1 MPPNCNLSKASKTMT
16 FRLVV
21 GSVRLSSVI
30 AGTRV
35 LAINVSYFSARQRP
49 PSIERRLTLRA
60 LNFVAACAFA
70 IAGFSF
76 NATASRA
83 APRPLVIYVEED
95 PSSLNTILNT
105 AFGWQLGPLTQG
117 YLFTVDD
124 LGRLVPDAALELPT
138 RRNGGISADGRT
150 IVYRIRTGRWSDGAP
165 FDARDVAFTIDALR
179 NPATNVPDRSTIDA
193 IASVRVPQPDRLV
206 VELRAP
212 SAPFVSSFL
221 TLGAN
226 DPFAILPRH
235 IAARYANLNSSS
247 LDTHPVGLGPYRLVT
262 WRRGDR
268 LTFEPNPFY
277 WRGRPKL
284 ERIVAL
290 VEPNAT
296 TRLVQARTGNLDV
309 TYISGLQLDEAA
321 REHLRVVRATTNIV
335 DYLQFNVRGSRALG
349 DPLVRRA
356 IAQALDRP
364 RLAATVYRGQE
375 EPTDTGQL
383 APALA
388 RAGRLPAF
396 DPRAARAALRGPI
409 DLDFAIAGQWRSS
422 ASAALQ
428 IAAQLANIGVTARLH
443 SYSTSSFWG
452 AKSAGG
458 VLENGRFDLALTS
471 WSPSLDADRSY
482 LFGCAAV
489 PPTGGNAGGY
499 CNRAFDAAE
508 ERGMRTYDPAAR
520 TAAYRTAH
528 AILARDLPIVPIGF
542 ERSAY
547 VVSPR
552 VVNFRPNVLGRDYWN
567 AWEWE
572 VNDR

>member
-1 MPPNCNLSKASKTMT
+1 MYALAI
-16 FRLVV
+16 V
-21 GSVRLSSVI
+21 GLSS
-30 AGTRV
+30 
-35 LAINVSYFSARQRP
+35 S
-49 PSIERRLTLRA
+49 
-60 LNFVAACAFA
+60 
-70 IAGFSF
+70 
-76 NATASRA
+76 ATASFA
-83 APRPLVIYVEED
+83 ASRPLAIYVEED

-105 AFGWQLGPLTQG
+105 AYGWQLGPLTQG

-124 LGRLVPDAALELPT
+124 RGRLVPDAARELPS
-138 RRNGGISADGRT
+138 RLNGGISTDGRT

-193 IASVRVPQPDRLV
+193 IAAVSVPQRDRLV
-206 VELRAP
+206 VTLRTP

-235 IAARYANLNSSS
+235 IAARYPNLNASS
-247 LDTHPVGLGPYRLVT
+247 LDTRPVGLGPYRLVT

-268 LTFEPNPFY
+268 LTFEPNPYY

-309 TYISGLQLDEAA
+309 TYVSGLQLDEAA

-335 DYLQFNVRGSRALG
+335 DYLQFNVHGSRALG
-349 DPLVRRA
+349 DSRVRRA
-356 IAQALDRP
+356 IAQALDRA
-364 RLAATVYRGQE
+364 RLASTVYRGQE

-383 APALA
+383 APDLA
-388 RAGRLPAF
+388 RAARLPAF
-396 DPRAARAALRGPI
+396 DPRAARAALFGAPV
-409 DLDFAIAGQWRSS
+409 DLEFAIAGQWRSS

-428 IAAQLANIGVTARLH
+428 IAAQLATVGVTAHLH
-443 SYSTSSFWG
+443 SYSTSAFWG

-471 WSPSLDADRSY
+471 WSPSLDPDRSY
-482 LFGCAAV
+482 LFGCAAT

-547 VVSPR
+547 VVSSR

-567 AWEWE
+567 AWEWN

>member
-1 MPPNCNLSKASKTMT
+1 MRALKIVATCA
-16 FRLVV
+16 
-21 GSVRLSSVI
+21 
-30 AGTRV
+30 
-35 LAINVSYFSARQRP
+35 LACAYLWRSATVSLASAR
-49 PSIERRLTLRA
+49 
-60 LNFVAACAFA
+60 
-70 IAGFSF
+70 
-76 NATASRA
+76 
-83 APRPLVIYVEED
+83 PLAIYVEED

-105 AFGWQLGPLTQG
+105 AYGWQLGPITQG

-124 LGRLVPDAALELPT
+124 RGQLVPDAARELPT
-138 RRNGGISADGRT
+138 ERNGGISADGKT

-179 NPATNVPDRSTIDA
+179 NPATNVPDRSTVDA

-206 VELRAP
+206 VTLRAP

-235 IAARYANLNSSS
+235 IAARYANLNASS
-247 LDTHPVGLGPYRLVT
+247 LDTHPVGLGPYRLVS

-268 LTFEPNPFY
+268 LTFEPNPYF

-309 TYISGLQLDEAA
+309 TYVSGLQLDEAA

-335 DYLQFNVRGSRALG
+335 DYVQFNVRGSRALG
-349 DPLVRRA
+349 DRSVRRA
-356 IAQALDRP
+356 IAQALDRA
-364 RLAATVYRGQE
+364 RLATTVYRGQE
-375 EPTDTGQL
+375 APTDTGQL
-383 APALA
+383 APELA
-388 RAGRLPAF
+388 RAARLPAF

-409 DLDFAIAGQWRSS
+409 DLEFAIAGQWRSS
-422 ASAALQ
+422 ASAAVQ
-428 IAAQLANIGVTARLH
+428 IAAQLAAVGVTAHLH
-443 SYSTSSFWG
+443 SYSTSAFWG

-458 VLENGRFDLALTS
+458 ILENGRFDLALTS
-471 WSPSLDADRSY
+471 WSPSLDPDRSY

-499 CNRAFDAAE
+499 CDRAFDAAE

-520 TAAYRTAH
+520 TLAYRAAH
-528 AILARDLPIVPIGF
+528 AILARDLPIIPIGF

-547 VVSPR
+547 VVSSR

-567 AWEWE
+567 AWEWN
-572 VNDR
+572 VADR

>member
-1 MPPNCNLSKASKTMT
+1 MRAIT
-16 FRLVV
+16 FFAAC
-21 GSVRLSSVI
+21 VI
-30 AGTRV
+30 A
-35 LAINVSYFSARQRP
+35 SAGLSLP
-49 PSIERRLTLRA
+49 
-60 LNFVAACAFA
+60 
-70 IAGFSF
+70 
-76 NATASRA
+76 ATASPA
-83 APRPLVIYVEED
+83 APRPLAIYVEED

-105 AFGWQLGPLTQG
+105 AYGWQLGPLTQG

-124 LGRLVPDAALELPT
+124 RGRLVPDAARELPT
-138 RRNGGISADGRT
+138 RKNGGISADGTT
-150 IVYRIRTGRWSDGAP
+150 ITYRIRTGRWSDGAP
-165 FDARDVAFTIDALR
+165 FDARDVAFTIAALR

-193 IASVRVPQPDRLV
+193 IASFRVPALDRLV
-206 VELRAP
+206 VRLRAP

-235 IAARYANLNSSS
+235 IAARYANLNASS

-268 LTFEPNPFY
+268 LTFDRNPYY

-296 TRLVQARTGNLDV
+296 TRLLQARTGNLDV
-309 TYISGLQLDEAA
+309 TYVSGLQLDEAA
-321 REHLRVVRATTNIV
+321 REGLHVVRATTNIV
-335 DYLQFNVRGSRALG
+335 DYLQFNMRGSRALG
-349 DPLVRRA
+349 DPRVRRA
-356 IAQALDRP
+356 IAQALDRA

-375 EPTDTGQL
+375 ELTDTGQL
-383 APALA
+383 ARDL
-388 RAGRLPAF
+388 REAGRLPAF

-409 DLDFAIAGQWRSS
+409 ELDLAIAGQWRSS
-422 ASAALQ
+422 ASAAVQ
-428 IAAQLANIGVTARLH
+428 IAAQLAAVGVTARLH
-443 SYSTSSFWG
+443 SYSTSAFWG

-471 WSPSLDADRSY
+471 WSPSLDPDRSY

-499 CNRAFDAAE
+499 CSRAFDAAE

-528 AILARDLPIVPIGF
+528 AILTRDLPIVPIGF

-547 VVSPR
+547 VVSSR
-552 VVNFRPNVLGRDYWN
+552 VVNFRPNILGRDYWN
-567 AWEWE
+567 AWEWRL
-572 VNDR
+572 NDR